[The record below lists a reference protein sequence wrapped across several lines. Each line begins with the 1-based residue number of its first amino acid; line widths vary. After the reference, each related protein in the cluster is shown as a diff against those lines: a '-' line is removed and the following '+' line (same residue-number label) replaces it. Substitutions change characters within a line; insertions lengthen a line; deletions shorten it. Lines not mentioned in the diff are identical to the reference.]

1 MFNLISQIETF
12 LRGMWRF
19 NWWAVALS
27 WVVFLAGT
35 TMVLMMPNQYEAK
48 ASFYVKDHS
57 VLEPILEGVTVQSNV
72 ASHAYVLA
80 EAIKSRS
87 ILEELILESG
97 LSNRLQDAGDMS
109 GLVEYLQKKIVITT
123 QRETLYDMEFVDSD
137 PQIAYEVVDILLN
150 QFLNKVLTGKL
161 TDARIAEIF
170 LDEQIKEYEERLNIA
185 ERELAEFKKENIEE
199 MPGTNQDYI
208 ASLQLA
214 QSELAAAKVELR
226 KAVEKRNVLQRQLSG
241 ETPVVGMAGFSA
253 PTARFSSPTSSQID
267 TVRRQLNEDL
277 LKYTE
282 NHPKILANKATLDSL
297 EKQLLNE
304 KKSLGVVENSSGN
317 IGLTTANPV
326 YQSAQIALRRAEAEV
341 ATNQATVDEYRRK
354 VAGLRNSLDGVSEVE
369 AELSRL
375 TRDHDI
381 TRTQYLELSK
391 RLELARLSQEAEK
404 GDDSVKFQII
414 DPPIVPKTS
423 TGPNRPLLI
432 TAVLIMS
439 IVIGAGF
446 ALFLDQAKPVFLTT
460 HHLNR
465 ETSLPV
471 YGAVSMKLSDDRMR
485 TERTTLA
492 AFVLLVVLL
501 LGFYSVT
508 VVKHE
513 EGASLISSYVMK

>member
-1 MFNLISQIETF
+1 MFNMISQIETF

-35 TMVLMMPNQYEAK
+35 SMVLMMPNQFQAK

-87 ILEELILESG
+87 IMEELILESG
-97 LSNRLQDAGDMS
+97 LSDRLEDLGDMS
-109 GLVEYLQKKIVITT
+109 GLVAYLQKKIVITT
-123 QRETLYDMEFVDSD
+123 QRETLYDLEFVDSD

-161 TDARIAEIF
+161 TDARIAEKF
-170 LDEQIKEYEERLNIA
+170 LEKQIQEYEARLDVA
-185 ERELAEFKKENIEE
+185 ERDLAEFKKANIEE
-199 MPGTNQDYI
+199 MPNTNQDYV
-208 ASLQLA
+208 ASLQIA
-214 QSELAAAKVELR
+214 QTELATARVELR
-226 KAVEKRNVLQRQLSG
+226 KAVEKRNVLRRQLSG
-241 ETPVVGMAGFSA
+241 ESPVVGMAGFST

-267 TVRRQLNEDL
+267 TVRRQLNADL

-282 NHPKILANKATLDSL
+282 NHPKVLASKATLDAL
-297 EKQLLNE
+297 EKQLLDE
-304 KKSLGVVENSSGN
+304 KKSLGVAENSVSN
-317 IGLTTANPV
+317 PSLTTANPV
-326 YQSAQIALRRAEAEV
+326 FQSAQIALRRAEAEV
-341 ATNQATVDEYRRK
+341 ATNQATVDEYHRK
-354 VAGLRNSLDGVSEVE
+354 VAALRNSLDGVSEVE

-375 TRDHDI
+375 TRDYDI

-414 DPPIVPKTS
+414 DPPIVPKS
-423 TGPNRPLLI
+423 SVGPNRPLLI

-508 VVKHE
+508 VIKHE

>member
-35 TMVLMMPNQYEAK
+35 TMVLLMPNQYQAK

-57 VLEPILEGVTVQSNV
+57 VLQPILEGVTVQSDV

-87 ILEELILESG
+87 IMEELILESG
-97 LSNRLQDAGDMS
+97 LSQRIGDDGDMS
-109 GLVEYLQKKIVITT
+109 GLVSYLQKKIVITT
-123 QRETLYDMEFVDSD
+123 QRETLYDLEFVDSD

-170 LDEQIKEYEERLNIA
+170 LDEQIKEYEARLDIA
-185 ERELAEFKKENIEE
+185 ERELANFKKANIEE
-199 MPGTNQDYI
+199 MPGTDQDYI
-208 ASLQLA
+208 SSLQLA
-214 QSELAAAKVELR
+214 QAQLDAAKVELR
-226 KAVEKRNVLQRQLSG
+226 KAIEKRNVLQRQISG
-241 ETPVVGMAGFSA
+241 ETPVVGMAGFAA
-253 PTARFSSPTSSQID
+253 PTARYSSPTATQID
-267 TVRRQLNEDL
+267 TVRRQLNDDL
-277 LKYTE
+277 LKYTD
-282 NHPKILANKATLDSL
+282 NHPKVLASKATLDSL
-297 EKQLLNE
+297 EKQLLSE
-304 KKSLGVVENSSGN
+304 KQSLGVTTNISNNST
-317 IGLTTANPV
+317 LTTANPV
-326 YQSAQIALRRAEAEV
+326 FQSAQIALRRAEADV

-354 VAGLRNSLDGVSEVE
+354 VAALRSSLDGVSEVE

-375 TRDHDI
+375 TRDYDI

-414 DPPIVPKTS
+414 DPPIVPLS
-423 TGPNRPLLI
+423 ADGPNRPLLI

-460 HHLNR
+460 QHLNR

-471 YGAVSMKLSDDRMR
+471 YGAVSMKISDDRMR

-492 AFVLLVVLL
+492 TFVLLVILL
-501 LGFYSVT
+501 IGFYSVT
-508 VVKHE
+508 VIKHE